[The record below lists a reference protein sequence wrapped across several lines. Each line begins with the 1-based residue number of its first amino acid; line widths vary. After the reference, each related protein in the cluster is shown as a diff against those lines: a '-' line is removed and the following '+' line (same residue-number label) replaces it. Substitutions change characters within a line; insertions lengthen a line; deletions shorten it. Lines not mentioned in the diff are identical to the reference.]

1 MSVSVNDE
9 KLKDNGKFIVEYSNI
24 STIAFD
30 DYQSFCNNLKELGFS
45 EKKSLSCSD
54 RVVSPLYSDILNS
67 DKNPNSQIFSVDFV
81 DWESINGF
89 KEEVLLHP
97 NIFSDPSSP
106 IKELNRIRNDFPEIR
121 NKFAE
126 SIKKTA
132 QGNNQQKCLT
142 QLNLSSNRFFYINLF
157 QSEQMGEGNN
167 DSKQLNISIEIHY
180 VVLLSIEVVCD
191 KKRGFGILLFNFVEF
206 DYSSN
211 SIESSHSIRYN
222 YSFSMILLKP
232 IDDKSLSD
240 TLRYALF
247 RNIRFEYEQRKTWK
261 DYVNRL
267 GFKIYPEE
275 NTPNPNYYSGIND
288 NGHLENTLEGYYG
301 VVPAILSDKECEAA
315 LGLKYHSIKE
325 YISDLR
331 KKIFGEVSNN
341 EFKFDYLGD
350 YDDPHPVFR
359 NNRENSTTLS
369 DLTNK
374 ICKRCKAYSYDKDKL
389 KLLDSEKKYI
399 LDSTITIMK
408 FLKRDN
414 CFHDTYVLMPSF
426 KAPSLFNDSE
436 SIITKHDG
444 IHYSYTNYHDKNTY
458 VIFFWNR
465 SSYLMDFKM
474 SDLFCIGQ
482 YISLL
487 LRYYR
492 LFMIEN
498 TINDDNFDSEI
509 DIFRKHYDEFI
520 NIKMRIQGNSISEHN
535 EVNDLYYLLN
545 KDTAP
550 FDKIEDIH
558 SYFEL
563 RIESLDKKY
572 QTEKSKKTDKT
583 NTVLALI
590 SILGI
595 SSAVKSI
602 ADIIHDIWVT
612 SPNPNGRF
620 WGWALGVSAGFI
632 LLIIFYFS
640 LIPRKIKTK
649 MKRKKHERR

>member
-54 RVVSPLYSDILNS
+54 RVVNPLYTDILNS

-81 DWESINGF
+81 DWKNINGF

-97 NIFSDPSSP
+97 CINDINSFPP
-106 IKELNRIRNDFPEIR
+106 IKKIEKDFPEIR

-142 QLNLSSNRFFYINLF
+142 QLNLSSNRFFYFNSF
-157 QSEQMGEGNN
+157 QSNQMGEGNN
-167 DSKQLNISIEIHY
+167 DSKILNSSQEIHY

-191 KKRGFGILLFNFVEF
+191 KRGFGILLFNFVEF

-211 SIESSHSIRYN
+211 SIEN
-222 YSFSMILLKP
+222 NDSFSTISLKP

-240 TLRYALF
+240 ALKYALF
-247 RNIRFEYEQRKTWK
+247 RNIRFEYEQREIWK
-261 DYVNRL
+261 DYNNRC
-267 GFKIYPEE
+267 GIKIYSEE
-275 NTPNPNYYSGIND
+275 NTTNPNYYSGID
-288 NGHLENTLEGYYG
+288 NNGYLENTLEGYYG

-315 LGLKYHSIKE
+315 LGLNCSIKE
-325 YISDLR
+325 HISNLTNELLD
-331 KKIFGEVSNN
+331 EVSKN
-341 EFKFDYLGD
+341 KSDSDYIGYYD
-350 YDDPHPVFR
+350 YDDYYSIDR
-359 NNRENSTTLS
+359 NILENSTTLS
-369 DLTNK
+369 DLTDK

-389 KLLDSEKKYI
+389 KLLNSEKKYT

-414 CFHDTYVLMPSF
+414 CFQDTTVLMPSF
-426 KAPSLFNDSE
+426 KAPLLYDNSE
-436 SIITKHDG
+436 SIITKHDDM
-444 IHYSYTNYHDKNTY
+444 HYSCTNYHDKNTY
-458 VIFFWNR
+458 VIFFWNS

-520 NIKMRIQGNSISEHN
+520 NVKMRIQGNSISEHN
-535 EVNDLYYLLN
+535 EVNDLYYQLN

-550 FDKIEDIH
+550 FDEIEDIH